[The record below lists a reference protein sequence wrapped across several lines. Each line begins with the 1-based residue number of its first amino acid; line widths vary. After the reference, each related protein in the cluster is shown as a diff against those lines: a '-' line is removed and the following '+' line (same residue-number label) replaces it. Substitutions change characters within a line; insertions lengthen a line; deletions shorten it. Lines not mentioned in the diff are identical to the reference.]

1 VPQKKE
7 IKRKKERKK
16 EKKPHDSSELEGL
29 PSMHKTLS
37 SIPSTKKEKIK
48 KKKTKAMLSANDM

>member
-7 IKRKKERKK
+7 IKRKKEKK
-16 EKKPHDSSELEGL
+16 HHDSSELEGL